1 MGIYNKVYF
10 RYIQTSRK
18 RDILYIILIE
28 VGVPIEPVRLIQ
40 MCLNQTYSRVRLG
53 KHLSELC
60 PIKNGL
66 RQEGAL
72 SPLISTL
79 L

>member
-1 MGIYNKVYF
+1 MGIYNNVYF
-10 RYIQTSRK
+10 RYLQTSTK
-18 RDILYIILIE
+18 RDILYIIFIE
-28 VGVPIEPVRLIQ
+28 VCVPIEPVRLIQ

-53 KHLSELC
+53 KRLSDLC

-66 RQEGAL
+66 RQGDAL